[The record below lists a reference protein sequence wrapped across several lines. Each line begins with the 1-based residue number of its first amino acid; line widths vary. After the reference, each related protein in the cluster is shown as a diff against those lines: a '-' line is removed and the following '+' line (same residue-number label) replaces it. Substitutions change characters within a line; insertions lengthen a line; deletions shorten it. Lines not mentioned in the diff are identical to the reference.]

1 MMFYNILVMPLAR
14 YKQYVLCF
22 ITLIFCLRN
31 IVTEIIEKNGIG
43 RDLELF
49 EARVGRIM
57 NIDFK
62 RVYANM
68 RF

>member
-1 MMFYNILVMPLAR
+1 
-14 YKQYVLCF
+14 
-22 ITLIFCLRN
+22 
-31 IVTEIIEKNGIG
+31 VTEIIEKNGIG